1 MSTTNP
7 LINYFRQPA
16 IYARLPS
23 NGEFWPPDSLDM
35 PENRELPVYPMTARD
50 EISYRTPDALFNGSA
65 VVNVVQSCIPNIKNA
80 WQMPGVDID
89 AIMIAIRIATFG
101 HDMPIGSRCPAC
113 GNEEE
118 YTTDLRV
125 VNETISVGDYH
136 RTLKIGDLELY
147 FRPLNYQQVNANSLA
162 QFEQQKMIA
171 NVEAVADAT
180 PEIKSRT
187 MSEALKN
194 LTDVTMRALANS
206 INIIRT
212 PTSLVNDAKQIEEWV
227 NNCDR
232 KTFTQIRDFVLE
244 LRRSSEIKPLQIKC
258 HNCSHEY
265 QQPFTLDMTSFFED
279 AS

>member
-1 MSTTNP
+1 
-7 LINYFRQPA
+7 
-16 IYARLPS
+16 
-23 NGEFWPPDSLDM
+23 
-35 PENRELPVYPMTARD
+35 
-50 EISYRTPDALFNGSA
+50 
-65 VVNVVQSCIPNIKNA
+65 
-80 WQMPGVDID
+80 
-89 AIMIAIRIATFG
+89 
-101 HDMPIGSRCPAC
+101 
-113 GNEEE
+113 
-118 YTTDLRV
+118 
-125 VNETISVGDYH
+125 
-136 RTLKIGDLELY
+136 
-147 FRPLNYQQVNANSLA
+147 
-162 QFEQQKMIA
+162 
-171 NVEAVADAT
+171 
-180 PEIKSRT
+180 

>member
-1 MSTTNP
+1 M
-7 LINYFRQPA
+7 NYFRQPA

-23 NGEFWPPDSLDM
+23 NGDHWPEGSLIM

-65 VVNVVQSCIPNIKNA
+65 VVDVVHSCVPNIKNA
-80 WQMPGVDID
+80 WHMPSTDID
-89 AIMIAIRIATFG
+89 SIMIAIRIATFG

-113 GNEEE
+113 GTEDE
-118 YTTDLRV
+118 YHTDLRM
-125 VNETISVGDYH
+125 VNETIGAGDYH

-180 PEIKSRT
+180 PETKSRT

-206 INIIRT
+206 INMIRT
-212 PTSLVNDAKQIEEWV
+212 PNSLINNPAHIEEWV

-232 KTFTQIRDFVLE
+232 RTFAQIRDFVLD
-244 LRRSSEIKPLQIKC
+244 LRRTGEIQPLDIKC
-258 HNCSHEY
+258 ANCGHEY
-265 QQPFTLDMTSFFED
+265 QQPFTLDMTSFFAD